1 MIFLPYPVKAVLL
14 HRQMNE
20 RLAVFISLT
29 KIIII
34 AMKKIFIA
42 LVLGAL
48 LMMPCALCAE
58 EVEIQ
63 LTEVIGLNVLPGDS
77 PLDNPEME
85 GTEPT
90 RPTSFRATINGNSLT
105 ILKQE
110 EAIPSAQ
117 AVVVNAA
124 TGGVVVNE
132 QFTNSLSRPI
142 ANAGVYVLRIETAGG
157 DLVGQFVVQ

>member
-1 MIFLPYPVKAVLL
+1 MKTKFFALILSVLL
-14 HRQMNE
+14 FVPCVLYAEEIEITLIEVIQMN
-20 RLAVFISLT
+20 
-29 KIIII
+29 
-34 AMKKIFIA
+34 
-42 LVLGAL
+42 
-48 LMMPCALCAE
+48 P
-58 EVEIQ
+58 
-63 LTEVIGLNVLPGDS
+63 LPGDD
-77 PLDNPEME
+77 PFDDPDQNPDV
-85 GTEPT
+85 PV
-90 RPTSFRATINGNSLT
+90 RPRDFRASVNGNSLT

-124 TGGVVVNE
+124 TGVVVVNE